1 LQAQSLLLTILLQ
14 TSAQFRVAGYTHLEF
29 PVFAEL
35 VSHLF
40 VSYCLQEE
48 LSVGTTAI
56 VRDLGLEGV
65 ANAVNLDAGEV
76 PLHSLHYVICTLSAA
91 VSLLPLLYRAL

>member
-1 LQAQSLLLTILLQ
+1 LQVQSLLLAMMLEF
-14 TSAQFRVAGYTHLEF
+14 SALFQVAGYTHTRF
-29 PVFAEL
+29 PVYAEL

-40 VSYCLQEE
+40 VYYCLQEE

-65 ANAVNLDAGEV
+65 ANAINLDAGEV
-76 PLHSLHYVICTLSAA
+76 AALHSLHHDMY
-91 VSLLPLLYRAL
+91 LL